1 MKFKLRFIFFFSP
14 QTGKI
19 EIYLGIRH
27 FIWNM
32 TKLNCKNVSSFHITA
47 WAKKNLFIQ
56 FMICLNYIWFVYVW
70 RALTTAHS
78 SAMQKLFIFKLYIV
92 YLYLNFQRI
101 LLRSFSFS
109 TRMLWFVHTAYAA
122 ILEAVETFTNVQ
134 FLGTG
139 EREWKKQ
146 WSLLLIHSAEEW

>member
-92 YLYLNFQRI
+92 YIFKFPTDSS
-101 LLRSFSFS
+101 SFIFI
-109 TRMLWFVHTAYAA
+109 FHTN
-122 ILEAVETFTNVQ
+122 AVICPHR
-134 FLGTG
+134 LC
-139 EREWKKQ
+139 
-146 WSLLLIHSAEEW
+146 SDS